1 MHMMPRTT
9 VAPADKARHQ
19 EPFSRVAP
27 LLEAALLLGAG
38 GGFALATILTLT
50 SALAVPLGPWWTAL
64 AQAHG
69 HLQLYGW
76 AGLFV
81 LGVMFHFLPR
91 LRGTPL
97 VAPWL
102 VPWILGVQV
111 GGLLLRTLSQPLVT
125 ATQAATWRVLLL
137 TSGILECAA
146 LLGAVLLLGLTAR
159 RGPPLATRPAFG
171 SVLPFMA
178 TACCALM
185 VAGIVNLVNSVQAA
199 TTIGVVSYVGDD
211 LNVILG
217 LFGFLIPVALAMSV
231 RSLPMYAGL
240 EAFPGRVLLPLAGV
254 YLVGLVLAGIGT
266 VSDSGQANWPG
277 TLNGLGMLLIG
288 VIILTF
294 VGIFL
299 RLMRAR
305 GRLPQRVA
313 RLAPRPAAAAL
324 SYTTQVARERSAYG
338 PFVAVV
344 ASAYLW
350 AVLGGALLIGDGL
363 ALLVGTPPPFA
374 LDAIRH
380 SFAIGFIA
388 LMICGVAPRMIPGFS
403 GGTIVSPALV
413 RATLWLGNSAAAL
426 RVGSLLLSP
435 LLARFTS
442 IGQALDAAA
451 FGLSGPV
458 GLALAICLAV
468 NLWPALRYRRPEQEV
483 T

>member
-1 MHMMPRTT
+1 MNAT
-9 VAPADKARHQ
+9 VPPGTALRQ
-19 EPFSRVAP
+19 EPFTRAAP
-27 LLEAALLLGAG
+27 MLDAALLLGAG
-38 GGFALATILTLT
+38 GGFVLATILTLT
-50 SALAVPLGPWWTAL
+50 SALSLPLGPWWPAL

-97 VAPWL
+97 AAPWL
-102 VPWILGVQV
+102 VPWILGLQV
-111 GGLLLRTLSQPLVT
+111 AGLLLRALSQPLLT
-125 ATQAATWRVLLL
+125 ITQAAPWRILLL
-137 TSGILECAA
+137 ASGILECVS
-146 LLGAVLLLGLTAR
+146 LVGAVLLLGLTAR

-171 SVLPFMA
+171 STLPFMA
-178 TACCALM
+178 IALCALGA
-185 VAGIVNLVNSVQAA
+185 AGVVNLVNVVQAS
-199 TTIGVVSYVGDD
+199 TTAGLMPQAGDA
-211 LNVILG
+211 LTVALG
-217 LFGFLIPVALAMSV
+217 LFGFLVPVALAMSV

-240 EAFPGRVLLPLAGV
+240 EAFPGRVLWPLAGV
-254 YLVGLVLAGIGT
+254 YLAGLALTCAGTG
-266 VSDSGQANWPG
+266 SDPVPAGWPG
-277 TLNGLGMLLIG
+277 TLAGLGMLIVGG
-288 VIILTF
+288 VILIFIGL
-294 VGIFL
+294 FL
-299 RLMRAR
+299 RLMRTR

-313 RLAPRPAAAAL
+313 RLAPRPAVAAH
-324 SYTTQVARERSAYG
+324 SYIVQVARERSAYG

-350 AVLGGALLIGDGL
+350 AALGGVLLIGDGL
-363 ALLVGTPPPFA
+363 WLLLGLPPLFA

-380 SFAIGFIA
+380 CFAIGFIA

-403 GGTIVSPALV
+403 GGNIVTPALV
-413 RATLWLGNSAAAL
+413 HATLWLGNSAAVL

-435 LLARFTS
+435 LLAHLTG
-442 IGQALDAAA
+442 IGQTLGAVA

-468 NLWPALRYRRPEQEV
+468 NLRPALRHRRSEQEV

>member
-1 MHMMPRTT
+1 MMLRTT

-38 GGFALATILTLT
+38 GGFVLATVLTLT
-50 SALAVPLGPWWTAL
+50 SALDVPLGPWWAAL

-81 LGVMFHFLPR
+81 LGVAFHFLPR

-97 VAPWL
+97 IAPWL
-102 VPWILGVQV
+102 VPWILGLQV
-111 GGLLLRTLSQPLVT
+111 AGLLLRALSQPLVT
-125 ATQAATWRVLLL
+125 TTQAATWRVLLL
-137 TSGILECAA
+137 TSGVLECVA

-178 TACCALM
+178 TACCALG
-185 VAGIVNLVNSVQAA
+185 VAGIVNLVNGVQAA
-199 TTIGVVSYVGDD
+199 TTAGVVPYAGDD

-217 LFGFLIPVALAMSV
+217 LFGFLVPMALAMSV

-240 EAFPGRVLLPLAGV
+240 ETFPGRVLWPLAGA
-254 YLVGLVLAGIGT
+254 YLLGLVLICVGTGSDPGLAG
-266 VSDSGQANWPG
+266 WPG
-277 TLNGLGMLLIG
+277 KLAGLGMFLIG
-288 VIILTF
+288 GVILAF

-313 RLAPRPAAAAL
+313 RLAPSPAAAAR
-324 SYTTQVARERSAYG
+324 SYTAQVVKERSGYG

-350 AVLGGALLIGDGL
+350 AVLGGVLLIGDGL
-363 ALLVGTPPPFA
+363 ALLFDTPPPFA

-388 LMICGVAPRMIPGFS
+388 LMICGVAPRMLPGFS

-413 RATLWLGNSAAAL
+413 HATLWLGNSAAAL

-435 LLARFTS
+435 LLARFTG
-442 IGQALDAAA
+442 IGQTLDAAA

-458 GLALAICLAV
+458 GLALAVCLAV

>member
-1 MHMMPRTT
+1 M
-9 VAPADKARHQ
+9 
-19 EPFSRVAP
+19 AP

-38 GGFALATILTLT
+38 GGFVLATILTLT
-50 SALAVPLGPWWTAL
+50 YALAVPLGPWWAAL

-69 HLQLYGW
+69 HLQIYGW
-76 AGLFV
+76 TGLFV
-81 LGVMFHFLPR
+81 LGVAFHFLPR

-102 VPWILGVQV
+102 VPWILGLQV
-111 GGLLLRTLSQPLVT
+111 AGLLLRALSQPLVT
-125 ATQAATWRVLLL
+125 TTQVATWRVLLL
-137 TSGILECAA
+137 VSGILECVA
-146 LLGAVLLLGLTAR
+146 LVGAVLLLGLTAR

-171 SVLPFMA
+171 SALPFMA
-178 TACCALM
+178 TACCALG
-185 VAGIVNLVNSVQAA
+185 VAGMVNLVN
-199 TTIGVVSYVGDD
+199 VVSASTTAGLVPQAGDD

-217 LFGFLIPVALAMSV
+217 LFGFLVPMALAMSV

-240 EAFPGRVLLPLAGV
+240 EAFPARVLWPLAGV
-254 YLVGLVLAGIGT
+254 YLAGLVLGGIGT
-266 VSDSGQANWPG
+266 GSDSGQAGWPG

-288 VIILTF
+288 VVILAF

-313 RLAPRPAAAAL
+313 RFAPRPAAAAR
-324 SYTTQVARERSAYG
+324 SYKARVADERSAYG
-338 PFVAVV
+338 PFVTVV

-350 AVLGGALLIGDGL
+350 AVLGGGMLIGDGL
-363 ALLVGTPPPFA
+363 ALLVGTPPLFA
-374 LDAIRH
+374 LDAVRH

-403 GGTIVSPALV
+403 GGTIVSPVLV

-435 LLARFTS
+435 LLARFTGV
-442 IGQALDAAA
+442 GQTLNAVS

-468 NLWPALRYRRPEQEV
+468 NLWPALRSRRPEQEV

>member
-1 MHMMPRTT
+1 MMPRTT

-81 LGVMFHFLPR
+81 LGVTFHFLPR

-111 GGLLLRTLSQPLVT
+111 GGLLLRALSQPLVT

-137 TSGILECAA
+137 TSGILEGAA

-178 TACCALM
+178 TACCALG
-185 VAGIVNLVNSVQAA
+185 VAGVVNLVNGVQAA
-199 TTIGVVSYVGDD
+199 TTAGVVSYVGDD

-217 LFGFLIPVALAMSV
+217 LFGFLVPMALAMSV

-240 EAFPGRVLLPLAGV
+240 EAFPGRVLWPLAGV
-254 YLVGLVLAGIGT
+254 YLAGLVLAGIGT
-266 VSDSGQANWPG
+266 GSDPGLAGWPG
-277 TLNGLGMLLIG
+277 TLDGLGMFLMGGILL
-288 VIILTF
+288 VF
-294 VGIFL
+294 VGVFL
-299 RLMRAR
+299 RLMRTR

-313 RLAPRPAAAAL
+313 RLAPRPAAPAR
-324 SYTTQVARERSAYG
+324 SYKAR
-338 PFVAVV
+338 VAVV

-350 AVLGGALLIGDGL
+350 AALGGVLLIGDGL
-363 ALLVGTPPPFA
+363 ALLLAIPPPFA

-380 SFAIGFIA
+380 SFAVGFVA

-403 GGTIVSPALV
+403 GGNIVSPALV
-413 RATLWLGNSAAAL
+413 RATLWLGNSAAAQ

-435 LLARFTS
+435 LLARLTS
-442 IGQALDAAA
+442 LGQPLDAIA

>member
-1 MHMMPRTT
+1 MMPRTA
-9 VAPADKARHQ
+9 VAPAGKARHQ
-19 EPFSRVAP
+19 EPFSRAAP

-38 GGFALATILTLT
+38 GGFALAAILSLT

-97 VAPWL
+97 AAPWL
-102 VPWILGVQV
+102 VPWVLGLQIA
-111 GGLLLRTLSQPLVT
+111 GLLLRALSQPLVT

-137 TSGILECAA
+137 ASGMLECAA

-171 SVLPFMA
+171 NTLPFMV
-178 TACCALM
+178 TACCALG
-185 VAGIVNLVNSVQAA
+185 VAGVVNLVNVVQAS
-199 TTIGVVSYVGDD
+199 TTAGLVPQAGDD

-217 LFGFLIPVALAMSV
+217 LFGFLVPMALAMSV

-240 EAFPGRVLLPLAGV
+240 EAFPGRVLWPLVGA
-254 YLVGLVLAGIGT
+254 YLVGLVLICIGT
-266 VSDSGQANWPG
+266 GNDPGQAGWPD

-288 VIILTF
+288 VIILAF

-299 RLMRAR
+299 RLMRVR

-313 RLAPRPAAAAL
+313 RLAPRPAAAAR
-324 SYTTQVARERSAYG
+324 SYTAQVARERSAYG

-350 AVLGGALLIGDGL
+350 AVLGGVLLIGDGL
-363 ALLVGTPPPFA
+363 ASLFGTPPPFA
-374 LDAIRH
+374 LDAVRH

-388 LMICGVAPRMIPGFS
+388 LMICGVAPRMLPGFS
-403 GGTIVSPALV
+403 GGAIVSPALV
-413 RATLWLGNSAAAL
+413 HATPWLGNSAAAL
-426 RVGSLLLSP
+426 RVGSLL
-435 LLARFTS
+435 ARFTG

>member
-1 MHMMPRTT
+1 MHMTTRTT
-9 VAPADKARHQ
+9 ALPPGPSPHQ
-19 EPFSRVAP
+19 EPFARVAP

-38 GGFALATILTLT
+38 GGFALATVLSLT
-50 SALAVPLGPWWTAL
+50 SALAVPLGPWWAAL

-81 LGVMFHFLPR
+81 LGVTFHFLPR

-102 VPWILGVQV
+102 VPWILGVLV
-111 GGLLLRTLSQPLVT
+111 GGLLLRALSQPLVT
-125 ATQAATWRVLLL
+125 ATQAAPWRVLLL
-137 TSGILECAA
+137 TSGILEGAA

-171 SVLPFMA
+171 SALPFMA
-178 TACCALM
+178 TAFCALV
-185 VAGIVNLVNSVQAA
+185 VAGIVNLVNTVQAS
-199 TTIGVVSYVGDD
+199 TTAGLVPQAGDD

-217 LFGFLIPVALAMSV
+217 LLGFLVPMALAMSV

-240 EAFPGRVLLPLAGV
+240 EAFPGRVRWPLASA
-254 YLVGLVLAGIGT
+254 YLIGLVLICVGTGNDPGLAG
-266 VSDSGQANWPG
+266 WPG
-277 TLNGLGMLLIG
+277 MLDGLGMLLIG
-288 VIILTF
+288 VVILVF
-294 VGIFL
+294 VGVFL

-305 GRLPQRVA
+305 GRLPHRVA
-313 RLAPRPAAAAL
+313 LLAPSPAAVAR
-324 SYTTQVARERSAYG
+324 SYTAQVARERSAYG

-350 AVLGGALLIGDGL
+350 AVLGGVLLIGDGL
-363 ALLVGTPPPFA
+363 ALLFGTPPPFA
-374 LDAIRH
+374 LDVVRH

-388 LMICGVAPRMIPGFS
+388 LMICGVAPRMLPGFS
-403 GGTIVSPALV
+403 GGTIVSPTLV

-435 LLARFTS
+435 LLARFTG
-442 IGQALDAAA
+442 IGQTLDAAA

-458 GLALAICLAV
+458 GLALALCLAV

-483 T
+483 M